1 MLLQSGL
8 TNTIL
13 VSSKSLCTLIMGSAS
28 LGSCREGGHMIEALI
43 PENAFALLDISSG
56 VHPGEG
62 MRDHWR
68 EYLSLNK

>member
-1 MLLQSGL
+1 
-8 TNTIL
+8 
-13 VSSKSLCTLIMGSAS
+13 MGSAS

-62 MRDHWR
+62 MKDHWR